1 MSTNDVLVD
10 PDLTQQLAD
19 ALSATPITIHDA
31 GHFLES
37 DGYTEFPQLEER
49 LTQWLRGL

>member
-10 PDLTQQLAD
+10 PSLTQQLAD
-19 ALSATPITIHDA
+19 ALSAAPITIHGA

-37 DGYTEFPQLEER
+37 DGYTEFPQLGDR
-49 LTQWLRGL
+49 IAQWLRSL